1 MSHSHLFRSHRNA
14 VLAALLVGFIIL
26 LPACG
31 GSSSDSKASGTDTEA
46 GADGAAEGSA
56 SDADDDAEVDG
67 QSSTDR
73 CQELAARWQGLIT
86 GQAAAVGG
94 GSGDAATI
102 RSQIEAINKEI
113 PEQIS
118 AAFAVFATSTE
129 KVLELMVGIDGH
141 SHAEG
146 EDHPPGEVVAEP
158 SKADVDA
165 RLQAVADVTGSAEFT
180 DALAQIDAYFASTC
194 PPA

>member
-1 MSHSHLFRSHRNA
+1 VSHSHLFRSHRNA

-56 SDADDDAEVDG
+56 SDAGVDG

-73 CQELAARWQGLIT
+73 CQELAARWQGLIS

-94 GSGDAATI
+94 GTGDAATI
-102 RSQIEAINKEI
+102 RSQIEAITKEI

-118 AAFAVFATSTE
+118 AAFAVFARSTE
-129 KVLELMVGIDGH
+129 KVLELMIGIDGH

-146 EDHPPGEVVAEP
+146 EDHPPGEVVVEP
-158 SKADVDA
+158 SQADVDA

>member
-14 VLAALLVGFIIL
+14 VLTALLVGFIIL

-56 SDADDDAEVDG
+56 SDAGVDG

-73 CQELAARWQGLIT
+73 CQELAARWQGLIS

-94 GSGDAATI
+94 GTGDAATI
-102 RSQIEAINKEI
+102 RSQIEAITKEI

-129 KVLELMVGIDGH
+129 KVLELMIGIDGH

-146 EDHPPGEVVAEP
+146 EDHPPGEVVAEV
-158 SKADVDA
+158 SQADVDA